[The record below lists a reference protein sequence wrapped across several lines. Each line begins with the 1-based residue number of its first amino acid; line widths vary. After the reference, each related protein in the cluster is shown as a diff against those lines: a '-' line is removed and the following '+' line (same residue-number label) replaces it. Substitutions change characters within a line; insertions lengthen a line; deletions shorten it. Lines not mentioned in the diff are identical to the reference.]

1 MRRHPDALA
10 SGMNIDLFRSNVVI
24 SWNVLRAAAEVSRP
38 VPDARVWQ
46 AGSRSQLGIERVAQA
61 SSVNVLCAGYSVQP
75 QFDYFPIDELH
86 PTLPDEPY
94 GLSKL

>member
-1 MRRHPDALA
+1 
-10 SGMNIDLFRSNVVI
+10 MNMCLLRSNVVI
-24 SWNVLRAAAEVSRP
+24 SWNVLRAAAEVRRIG
-38 VPDARVWQ
+38 VPHVCVWPTE
-46 AGSRSQLGIERVAQA
+46 SCSQLGIERVAQA
-61 SSVNVLCAGYSVQP
+61 SSVNVLRGVYSVRP